1 LKKKKKKK
9 NKLDAVTVSALLLL
23 LIILIIAAGIVT
35 LQPLSLL
42 CYVLLNL
49 KQMEKE
55 RVLVSPLLFYAL
67 AALFSILEW
76 IYTTN

>member
-1 LKKKKKKK
+1 LKKK

-42 CYVLLNL
+42 CYVVLNL

-67 AALFSILEW
+67 PGCAVFDIRMD
-76 IYTTN
+76 IY